1 MDIRSAYS
9 AALSSLNATQYASS
23 ITSTN
28 IANANVEGYSAQ
40 RVNTAT
46 TYSDGSAIG
55 VGVSSV
61 STYVNENL
69 FKSYVSAVSQT
80 TYAQTTADHL
90 SQLLDQYG
98 AVDSGSALPDLMTD
112 LETALADLSVTPES
126 QTVKNIVLNAADQ
139 LASALNDLSSDVQQQ
154 RENVDGD
161 IENAVTTVNQALA
174 EIEDLNREISVKTA
188 LGENTSALED
198 ARAQAL
204 LTVSE
209 NMNVSYFTTNTNEL
223 HVYTTGGLPLVDS
236 RAHELSYEATNNV
249 NAATSFDDITLDGRN
264 VTNQLSGGTIG
275 ALVDLRDETI
285 PARQEEL
292 DALAGALADSLNAV
306 LNTGTSFPPQNS
318 LTGQKIVDGSDALSA
333 TGTFRIVLSDAN
345 GEAQSVTDL
354 DLSTYATVGD
364 LTAALDGIAGV
375 SATIDADG
383 HLTISSDD
391 PDLGIALSE
400 MDSEVGSDAQG
411 VSDYFGL
418 NDLFVGDDA
427 GSIKAGSIK
436 VRGDLLDDP
445 GLLSSGKLSQDAALG
460 VGDVALTSGDAS
472 VALALQEAMNR
483 TVDFADAGAMGAT
496 TLTLADYSAEL
507 LSSFALEVSSVETQ
521 AETKGLISQ
530 TLASDISNE
539 SGVNLDEEAARLTVL
554 ENQYSAS
561 AQIIQTLNDMFSSLI
576 SAVA

>member
-46 TYSDGSAIG
+46 TYSDGSAVG

-61 STYVNENL
+61 SAYVNENL

-98 AVDSGSALPDLMTD
+98 AVDSGSALADLITD

-126 QTVKNIVLNAADQ
+126 QTVKNTVLNAADQ
-139 LASALNDLSSDVQQQ
+139 LASTLNDLSSDVQQQ

-161 IENAVTTVNQALA
+161 IENAVTTVNQALT

-236 RAHELSYEATNNV
+236 RAHELSYESTNNV
-249 NAATSFDDITLDGRN
+249 NAATSFDDITLDGRD

-292 DALAGALADSLNAV
+292 DALAGALADTLNAV
-306 LNTGTSFPPQNS
+306 LNTGTPFPAQNS
-318 LTGQKIVDGSDALSA
+318 ITGQEVFDGSDAFSA
-333 TGTFRIVLSDAN
+333 SGTFRIVLSDAD
-345 GEAQSVTDL
+345 GETQSVTDL
-354 DLSTYATVGD
+354 DLSTYATVSD

-375 SATIDADG
+375 SASIDANG
-383 HLTISSDD
+383 HLTILSDD

-418 NDLFVGDDA
+418 NDLFVGVD
-427 GSIKAGSIK
+427 AGSIK
-436 VRGDLLDDP
+436 VREDLLDDSS
-445 GLLSSGKLSQDAALG
+445 LLSCGKLSQDATLS
-460 VGDVALTSGDAS
+460 VGDLALTSGDAS
-472 VALALQEAMNR
+472 VALALQEAMN
-483 TVDFADAGAMGAT
+483 TTIDFADAGAMGAT

-521 AETKGLISQ
+521 AETKGLISE

>member
-46 TYSDGSAIG
+46 TYSDGSAVG

-61 STYVNENL
+61 SAYVNENL

-80 TYAQTTADHL
+80 TYAQTTVDHL

-98 AVDSGSALPDLMTD
+98 AVDSGSALADLITD

-126 QTVKNIVLNAADQ
+126 QTVKNTVLNAADQ
-139 LASALNDLSSDVQQQ
+139 LASTLNELSSDVQQQ

-161 IENAVTTVNQALA
+161 IENAVTTVNQALT

-236 RAHELSYEATNNV
+236 RAHELSYESTNNV
-249 NAATSFDDITLDGRN
+249 NAATSFGDITLDGRD

-292 DALAGALADSLNAV
+292 DALAGALADTLNAV

-318 LTGQKIVDGSDALSA
+318 ITGQEVVDGSDAFSA
-333 TGTFRIVLSDAN
+333 SGTFRIVLSDAD
-345 GEAQSVTDL
+345 GETQSVTDL
-354 DLSTYATVGD
+354 DLSTYATVSD

-375 SATIDADG
+375 SASIDANG
-383 HLTISSDD
+383 HLTILSDD

-427 GSIKAGSIK
+427 GSIK
-436 VRGDLLDDP
+436 VRDDLLDDP
-445 GLLSSGKLSQDAALG
+445 SLLSCGKLSQDATLS

-472 VALALQEAMNR
+472 VALALQEAMN
-483 TVDFADAGAMGAT
+483 TTIDFADAGAMGAT

-521 AETKGLISQ
+521 AETKGLISE

>member
-46 TYSDGSAIG
+46 TYSDGSAVG

-61 STYVNENL
+61 SAYVNENL

-98 AVDSGSALPDLMTD
+98 AVDSGSALADLITD

-126 QTVKNIVLNAADQ
+126 QTVKNTVLNAADQ
-139 LASALNDLSSDVQQQ
+139 LASTLNDLSSDVQQQ

-161 IENAVTTVNQALA
+161 IENAVTTVNQALT

-236 RAHELSYEATNNV
+236 RAHELSYESTNNV
-249 NAATSFDDITLDGRN
+249 NAVTSFDDITLDGRD

-292 DALAGALADSLNAV
+292 DALAGALADTLNAV
-306 LNTGTSFPPQNS
+306 LNTGTPFPAQNGI
-318 LTGQKIVDGSDALSA
+318 TGQEVFDGSDAFSA
-333 TGTFRIVLSDAN
+333 SGTFRIVLSDAD
-345 GEAQSVTDL
+345 GETQSVTDL
-354 DLSTYATVGD
+354 DLSTYATVSD

-375 SATIDADG
+375 SASIDANG
-383 HLTISSDD
+383 HLTILSDD

-418 NDLFVGDDA
+418 NDLFIGDDA
-427 GSIKAGSIK
+427 GAIK
-436 VRGDLLDDP
+436 VRDELLDDP
-445 GLLSSGKLSQDAALG
+445 SLLSCGKLSQDATLS

-472 VALALQEAMNR
+472 VALALQEAMN
-483 TVDFADAGAMGAT
+483 TTIDFADAGAMGAT

-521 AETKGLISQ
+521 AETKGLISE

>member
-9 AALSSLNATQYASS
+9 AALSSLSATQYASS

-46 TYSDGSAIG
+46 TYSDGYAVG

-61 STYVNENL
+61 SAYVNENL
-69 FKSYVSAVSQT
+69 FKSYVSAVSET
-80 TYAQTTADHL
+80 SYAQTTADYL

-98 AVDSGSALPDLMTD
+98 SVDSGSALADLVTD

-126 QTVKNIVLNAADQ
+126 QTVKNTVLNAADQ
-139 LASALNDLSSDVQQQ
+139 LASTLNDLSSDVQQQ

-161 IENAVTTVNQALA
+161 IETTLTTVNQALA

-198 ARAQAL
+198 ARSQAL

-209 NMNVSYFTTNTNEL
+209 NMNVSYFTTNSNEL

-236 RAHELSYEATNNV
+236 QAHELSYDATNNV
-249 NAATSFDDITLDGRN
+249 NADTVFNAITLDGRD
-264 VTNQLSGGTIG
+264 VSDQLSGGTIG
-275 ALVDLRDETI
+275 ALIDLRDETLV
-285 PARQEEL
+285 ARQDEL

-306 LNTGTSFPPQNS
+306 LNTGTSFPAPNTI
-318 LTGQKIVDGSDALSA
+318 TGQEEVVGTDAFSA
-333 TGTFRIVLSDAN
+333 SGTLRLVLSDED
-345 GEAQSVTDL
+345 GVAQSVTDL
-354 DLSTYATVGD
+354 DLSTFTTVDD
-364 LTAALDGIAGV
+364 LTTALNGIPGV
-375 SATIDADG
+375 SASIDANG

-391 PDLGIALSE
+391 PDLGVALSE
-400 MDSEVGSDAQG
+400 MDSAVGSEAQG

-418 NDLFVGDDA
+418 NDLFSGDDA
-427 GSIKAGSIK
+427 ASIS
-436 VRGDLLDDP
+436 VRADLLDDP
-445 GLLSSGKLSQDAALG
+445 GLLSTGQLNQDAGLN

-472 VALALQEAMNR
+472 VALALQEAMNT
-483 TVDFADAGAMGAT
+483 TVDFADAGAIGAT
-496 TLTLADYSAEL
+496 SLTLADYSAEL
-507 LSSFALEVSSVETQ
+507 LSTFALEVASVETQ
-521 AETKGLISQ
+521 AETKELIST
-530 TLASDISNE
+530 TLASDISNQ

-561 AQIIQTLNDMFSSLI
+561 AQIIQTLNDMFGSLI
-576 SAVA
+576 SAVS

>member
-46 TYSDGSAIG
+46 TYSDGSAVG

-61 STYVNENL
+61 SAYVNENL

-98 AVDSGSALPDLMTD
+98 AVDSGSALADLITD

-126 QTVKNIVLNAADQ
+126 QTVKNTALNAADQ
-139 LASALNDLSSDVQQQ
+139 LASTLNDLSSDVQQQ

-161 IENAVTTVNQALA
+161 IENAVTTVNQALT

-236 RAHELSYEATNNV
+236 RAHELSYESTNNV
-249 NAATSFDDITLDGRN
+249 NAATSFDDISLDGRD

-292 DALAGALADSLNAV
+292 DALAGALADTLNAV
-306 LNTGTSFPPQNS
+306 LNTGTPFPPQNS
-318 LTGQKIVDGSDALSA
+318 ITGQEVFDGSDAFSA
-333 TGTFRIVLSDAN
+333 SGTFRIVLSDAD
-345 GEAQSVTDL
+345 GETQSVTDL
-354 DLSTYATVGD
+354 DLSTYATVSD

-375 SATIDADG
+375 SASIDANG
-383 HLTISSDD
+383 HLTILSDD

-427 GSIKAGSIK
+427 GSIK
-436 VRGDLLDDP
+436 VRDDLLDDP
-445 GLLSSGKLSQDAALG
+445 SLLSCGKLNQDATLS

-472 VALALQEAMNR
+472 VALALQEAMN
-483 TVDFADAGAMGAT
+483 TTIDFADAGAMGAT

-521 AETKGLISQ
+521 AETKGLISE

>member
-46 TYSDGSAIG
+46 TYSDGSAVG

-61 STYVNENL
+61 SAYVNENL

-98 AVDSGSALPDLMTD
+98 AVDSGSALADLITD

-126 QTVKNIVLNAADQ
+126 QTVKNTVLNAADQ
-139 LASALNDLSSDVQQQ
+139 LASTLNDLSSDVQQQ

-161 IENAVTTVNQALA
+161 IENAVTTVNQALT

-236 RAHELSYEATNNV
+236 RAHELSYESTNNV
-249 NAATSFDDITLDGRN
+249 NAVTSFDDITLDGRD

-292 DALAGALADSLNAV
+292 DALAGALADTLNAV
-306 LNTGTSFPPQNS
+306 LNTGTPFPPQNS
-318 LTGQKIVDGSDALSA
+318 ITGQEVFDGSDAFSA
-333 TGTFRIVLSDAN
+333 SGTFRIVLSDAD
-345 GEAQSVTDL
+345 GETQSVTDL
-354 DLSTYATVGD
+354 DLSTYAMVSD
-364 LTAALDGIAGV
+364 LAAALDGIAGV
-375 SATIDADG
+375 SASIDANG
-383 HLTISSDD
+383 HLTILSDD

-418 NDLFVGDDA
+418 NDLFIGDDA
-427 GSIKAGSIK
+427 GSIK
-436 VRGDLLDDP
+436 VRDELLDDP
-445 GLLSSGKLSQDAALG
+445 SLLSCGKLSQDATLS

-472 VALALQEAMNR
+472 VALALQEAMN
-483 TVDFADAGAMGAT
+483 TTIDFADAGAMGAT

-521 AETKGLISQ
+521 AETKGLISE

-561 AQIIQTLNDMFSSLI
+561 AQVIQTLNDMFSSLI